1 MNARAATGPGP
12 FTLINRFA
20 EPAIRLG
27 IGAPPPVPFGWW
39 SGLVVMEIPGR
50 RSGRLYRVP
59 AFALSRRDMLVVST
73 VRADSQWMR
82 NLAATDRIR
91 VWLRGRDREARAF
104 VWGTDD
110 PRDLHALRERIVFRN
125 LGIWCEAL
133 RLQGA
138 LLVTSGD

>member
-1 MNARAATGPGP
+1 MTAHAATGPGP
-12 FTLINRFA
+12 FTFINRFA

-59 AFALSRRDMLVVST
+59 AFALARRDMLVVST
-73 VRADSQWMR
+73 VRTASQWMR
-82 NLAATDRIR
+82 NLAASDRIR
-91 VWLRGRDREARAF
+91 VWLRGRERNARAF
-104 VWGTDD
+104 VWGADD
-110 PRDLHALRERIVFRN
+110 PLDLAALRERIVFRN

-133 RLQGA
+133 RMQGA